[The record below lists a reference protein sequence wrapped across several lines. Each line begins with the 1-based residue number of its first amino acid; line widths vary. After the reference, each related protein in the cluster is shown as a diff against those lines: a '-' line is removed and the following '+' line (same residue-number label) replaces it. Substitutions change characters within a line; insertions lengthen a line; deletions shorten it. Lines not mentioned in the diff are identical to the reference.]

1 MNWFLY
7 GKDLHYE
14 MLSVMLVQR
23 DSIAESPGLKKNV
36 VRHFLGNTQKMNY
49 TFSICLTTH
58 FTI

>member
-23 DSIAESPGLKKNV
+23 DSIAESPGLNKNV
-36 VRHFLGNTQKMNY
+36 VRHFLGNTQKMN
-49 TFSICLTTH
+49 
-58 FTI
+58 